1 MVLTPAP
8 GREPAFLG
16 SECPHPIARPLMT
29 QVWNDAVFAHWPVSE
44 AAVRAILPPGLEVDT
59 FGGTA
64 WVSLVGFEMADLR
77 IRGLPAVPGA
87 TRFAEFN
94 VRTYVRG
101 PEGPGVWFCS
111 LDVPGWLPTLVA
123 RVGFVL
129 PYCRARVGCRREGGH
144 ERWEVVRS
152 WPDRAT
158 GVLAV
163 EASPADGSD
172 PAPEP
177 DAALVDFLTARW
189 RLYAATP
196 GGRLLHAP
204 VAHEPWRMRPVRPTA
219 VDAGLTAAAGLPV
232 TGAPAVTHRA
242 EPVGVRVGRPRLLP
256 RVAAPM
262 TVWFDDDCG
271 VCTAAVTRLRTRADA
286 TVAFRPNREL
296 TDPALRVAAEDAI
309 VVTVGAEALTAVAGV
324 RAVLG
329 RCGRSGRIAAAAL
342 GLPGVRAVAG
352 VAYRWVAAHR
362 AALSTRFGLTACAVP
377 DAQAVRVERRG
388 R

>member
-1 MVLTPAP
+1 
-8 GREPAFLG
+8 
-16 SECPHPIARPLMT
+16 MT
-29 QVWNDAVFAHWPVSE
+29 QVWNDALFAHWPVAE
-44 AAVRAILPPGLEVDT
+44 AAVRAILPSGLEVDT

-64 WVSLVGFEMADLR
+64 WVSLVGFEMAELR
-77 IRGLPAVPGA
+77 LRGLPTVPGA
-87 TRFAEFN
+87 TRFPEFN

-101 PEGPGVWFCS
+101 PQGPGVWFCS

-123 RVGFVL
+123 RAGFVL
-129 PYCRARVGCRREGGH
+129 PYCRARVVCRREGPN
-144 ERWEVVRS
+144 ERWEVARS

-158 GVLAV
+158 GMLAV
-163 EASPADGSD
+163 ASLPEGGLDRQ
-172 PAPEP
+172 PEP
-177 DAALVDFLTARW
+177 DSALVDFLTARW

-204 VAHEPWRMRPVRPTA
+204 VAHEPWRMRPVRPMA
-219 VDAGLTAAAGLPV
+219 VDAGLAAAAGLPV
-232 TGAPAVTHRA
+232 TGPPSFAHRA

-256 RVAAPM
+256 RSAAAPM

-271 VCTAAVTRLRTRADA
+271 VCTVAVTRLRTWADA
-286 TVAFRPNREL
+286 SVAFQSNREL
-296 TDPALRVAAEDAI
+296 ADPALRLAAEDAI

-329 RCGRSGRIAAAAL
+329 RCGRPGRVAAAVL

-352 VAYRWVAAHR
+352 MVYRWVAANR
-362 AALSTRFGLTACAVP
+362 AELSTRFGLTACAVP
-377 DAQAVRVERRG
+377 DAQAERAERRG